1 MKAMWS
7 AKTPDRAKIEEYHS
21 ARVDSIA
28 SEIVRSVVQRMYPGY
43 ARGGAAA
50 GRIAAKDAKTTAVA
64 KTDVIAAKSTAAG
77 KPTYV
82 AAKPAWESIDWDKDP
97 KQLLYITGKAFL
109 KGKGTLVTW
118 RK

>member
-1 MKAMWS
+1 
-7 AKTPDRAKIEEYHS
+7 
-21 ARVDSIA
+21 
-28 SEIVRSVVQRMYPGY
+28 MYPGY

-50 GRIAAKDAKTTAVA
+50 GRIAAKEAKTTAVA

-97 KQLLYITGKAFL
+97 KQLLYITGKAYL

>member
-1 MKAMWS
+1 MKAMWG
-7 AKTPDRAKIEEYHS
+7 AKTPDRAKIEEYHK

-28 SEIVRSVVQRMYPGY
+28 AEIVRSTVQKMYPGY
-43 ARGGAAA
+43 AKGGSAA
-50 GRIAAKDAKTTAVA
+50 GRIAAKAVKTTATAVA
-64 KTDVIAAKSTAAG
+64 DVAAAKNTAVG

-97 KQLLYITGKAFL
+97 KQLLYITGKAYL
-109 KGKGTLVTW
+109 KTGGKLVTW